1 MTKQFLP
8 WQTSRQDGRNRQNEN
23 TFKLKFGA
31 NFFGFFAIEIP
42 TESELTVHGSD
53 KDKALLVV
61 VVVLAFLVFWIGLID
76 TRGLDLEF
84 EVAGLSVL
92 DQLL

>member
-61 VVVLAFLVFWIGLID
+61 FVLAFLVWRIGLID

>member
-61 VVVLAFLVFWIGLID
+61 VVLAFLVWRIGLID